1 MICCMVQQKVGVQV
15 EENKIRKRLRSERIS
30 QGLSQERV
38 ANIIGVS
45 RCFYNQIENGNR
57 NPRYETIKKI
67 ESLFRI
73 GVNHWD

>member
-1 MICCMVQQKVGVQV
+1 MVQQKVGVQLV
-15 EENKIRKRLRSERIS
+15 EENKIRKRLRAERIN
-30 QGLSQERV
+30 QGLSQESV

-67 ESLFRI
+67 ESLFGI
-73 GVNHWD
+73 GVNRWD